1 MDLYLII
8 VIIML
13 ALAVSGLVVGVAND
27 AVNFLNSALG
37 SKAAPRYV
45 IMTVASVL
53 RGRDEVIIW
62 NRRVD
67 KSVVYKAIT
76 IVFLGFTLIFGASFI
91 MSARMPQSTFLDII
105 FECTSAFATV
115 GLTVGVTAEADVISK
130 LILILL
136 MYLGRVGPI
145 SFALSLSSAGG
156 SRKEIIPEGKIVVG

>member
-53 RGRDEVIIW
+53 RGREEVVMW

-67 KSVVYKAIT
+67 KSVVYKAVT
-76 IVFLGFTLIFGASFI
+76 IMVCAAALVLVASFI
-91 MSARMPQSTFLDII
+91 ISFLLPQCAFLDII

-115 GLTVGVTAEADVISK
+115 GLSSGVTGEADTISK
-130 LILILL
+130 LILTLL
-136 MYLGRVGPI
+136 MYLGRVGPV
-145 SFALSLSSAGG
+145 SFALSLVAGSS
-156 SRKEIIPEGKIVVG
+156 SRKEIMPEGKIVVG